1 MVKQQEIS
9 LIACIA
15 QNGAIGFHNHLLYPI
30 RQDMQRFK
38 TLTTGHTVIMGR
50 RTFESLPKGA
60 LPNRRNIVLSRTVSA
75 FPGAECFAS
84 LVEALAHCQEDEEV
98 FIIGGAS
105 VYAEALPLAHRLYL
119 TEVDATA
126 EQADVWFPEYCR
138 DDWRLVRSE
147 AHEPDEKNAAPYT
160 FADYERVTR

>member
-1 MVKQQEIS
+1 MLFRS
-9 LIACIA
+9 L
-15 QNGAIGFHNHLLYPI
+15 G
-30 RQDMQRFK
+30 
-38 TLTTGHTVIMGR
+38 
-50 RTFESLPKGA
+50 
-60 LPNRRNIVLSRTVSA
+60 
-75 FPGAECFAS
+75 
-84 LVEALAHCQEDEEV
+84 EEV

-126 EQADVWFPEYCR
+126 EHADVWFPEFCR

-160 FADYERVTR
+160 FADYERVKK

>member
-1 MVKQQEIS
+1 MINIICAV
-9 LIACIA
+9 ARDR
-15 QNGAIGFHNHLLYPI
+15 AIGYNNGLLF
-30 RQDMQRFK
+30 RLSADLRRFK
-38 TLTTGHTVIMGR
+38 QLTTGHTVIMGR

-60 LPNRRNIVLSRTVSA
+60 LPNRRNIVLSRTASA

-84 LVEALAHCQEDEEV
+84 LAEALAHCQEDAEV

-126 EQADVWFPEYCR
+126 EQADVWFPEFCR

>member
-1 MVKQQEIS
+1 MINIICAV
-9 LIACIA
+9 ARDR
-15 QNGAIGFHNHLLYPI
+15 AIGYNNGLLF
-30 RQDMQRFK
+30 RLSADLRRFK
-38 TLTTGHTVIMGR
+38 QLTTGHTVIMGR

-60 LPNRRNIVLSRTVSA
+60 LPNRRNIVLSRTASA
-75 FPGAECFAS
+75 FSGAECFAS
-84 LVEALAHCQEDEEV
+84 LGEALAHCQEDEEV

-126 EQADVWFPEYCR
+126 EHADVWFPELCR

>member
-1 MVKQQEIS
+1 MLAQIKIAPVKSAILIIYDWFNYLIIS
-9 LIACIA
+9 YLFTDAEPRKNILKDIFWTDFAGDWAEVIEDLA
-15 QNGAIGFHNHLLYPI
+15 DFFTKQI
-30 RQDMQRFK
+30 RWK
-38 TLTTGHTVIMGR
+38 
-50 RTFESLPKGA
+50 
-60 LPNRRNIVLSRTVSA
+60 
-75 FPGAECFAS
+75 
-84 LVEALAHCQEDEEV
+84 ALAHCQEDEEV

-126 EQADVWFPEYCR
+126 EHADVWFPELCR